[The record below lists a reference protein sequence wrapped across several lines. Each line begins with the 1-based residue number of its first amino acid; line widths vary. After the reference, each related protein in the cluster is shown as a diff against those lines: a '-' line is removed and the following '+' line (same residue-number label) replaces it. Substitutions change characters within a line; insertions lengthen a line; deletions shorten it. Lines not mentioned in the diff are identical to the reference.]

1 MKTLKCTSDFSDIF
15 SIAHGISCF
24 GHMRSQKWP
33 QILENREKARAW
45 WGHMLLE
52 LINAEFTTLDLFLP
66 TAPVL
71 WGFWCQVQNTDQDP
85 KPEIFL
91 PHRKA
96 TRIN

>member
-1 MKTLKCTSDFSDIF
+1 
-15 SIAHGISCF
+15 
-24 GHMRSQKWP
+24 
-33 QILENREKARAW
+33 
-45 WGHMLLE
+45 MLLE